1 MLTVLKSVKLIQA
14 VAHIS
19 RLSTLT
25 DLQMGS
31 ELDQYRGDNGGVKE
45 KRGESLTSGSV
56 NKSEPDFKDFETFHS

>member
-1 MLTVLKSVKLIQA
+1 MLTVLKSVKLTQA
-14 VAHIS
+14 VLHIS

-45 KRGESLTSGSV
+45 KRGESLTGSV
-56 NKSEPDFKDFETFHS
+56 KNLILKTLKPSILER

>member
-1 MLTVLKSVKLIQA
+1 MKLIQA
-14 VAHIS
+14 VLS

-45 KRGESLTSGSV
+45 KKR
-56 NKSEPDFKDFETFHS
+56 